1 MVSAVVAA
9 LVLAACGGPAPS
21 DGMGSPP
28 GAAGQESPD
37 PAADSETAVR
47 SVVEAFGRQLQHVPL
62 LAPEDQ
68 VRRAI
73 EDHYAPYVTPDL
85 LAGWQSDPGS
95 APGRAV
101 SSPWPDRIEIESV
114 VLMPDG
120 AYRVDGRIIE
130 ITSVEQGTDEAAA
143 IRPVTL
149 VVRPVGD
156 RWLIDQVT
164 LGDYQETGQVAFTS
178 PAYGFR
184 LVLPSGWEGY
194 RVVNGAWEGRAIED
208 DPGESVQ
215 AGDAAARG
223 PLLRVRHPQWTA
235 GRPRQDIPI
244 MVFTLQQWEDLHA
257 GRFAVGAAPVP
268 PTELARNNAFVL
280 ALPARYNY
288 QFPEGHEEVEAI
300 LSGAPL
306 EAIDV
311 TANQAAAA
319 AILADLTGPA
329 APAGALLEQ
338 EDQVVADWF
347 TALEAWMQEV
357 VLIPNALGAQGAA
370 ADAGVRE
377 QVRGALLAYFGEE
390 YVDGILDA
398 LWVPDGG
405 GTHRL
410 LETEGPAIL
419 PFMSSVELVSAS
431 TSQVVIHA
439 ATPPPALWED
449 VTRTYR
455 LTWLEGE
462 DSFRVETI
470 DTEGR

>member
-1 MVSAVVAA
+1 
-9 LVLAACGGPAPS
+9 
-21 DGMGSPP
+21 
-28 GAAGQESPD
+28 
-37 PAADSETAVR
+37 
-47 SVVEAFGRQLQHVPL
+47 
-62 LAPEDQ
+62 
-68 VRRAI
+68 
-73 EDHYAPYVTPDL
+73 
-85 LAGWQSDPGS
+85 
-95 APGRAV
+95 
-101 SSPWPDRIEIESV
+101 
-114 VLMPDG
+114 
-120 AYRVDGRIIE
+120 
-130 ITSVEQGTDEAAA
+130 
-143 IRPVTL
+143 
-149 VVRPVGD
+149 
-156 RWLIDQVT
+156 
-164 LGDYQETGQVAFTS
+164 
-178 PAYGFR
+178 
-184 LVLPSGWEGY
+184 
-194 RVVNGAWEGRAIED
+194 
-208 DPGESVQ
+208 
-215 AGDAAARG
+215 
-223 PLLRVRHPQWTA
+223 
-235 GRPRQDIPI
+235 IPI

-288 QFPEGHEEVEAI
+288 QFPEDHEEVEAI

-439 ATPPPALWED
+439 ATPPPALRDGLTRTDHLTSLEGGASLRGATI
-449 VTRTYR
+449 VTRR
-455 LTWLEGE
+455 
-462 DSFRVETI
+462 R
-470 DTEGR
+470 